1 MELRCWLEHGNIT
14 KQIQFKYKRNLKEI
28 HVFAARTYTQTQAQ
42 SCKQEMKKEL
52 YPFSSSCV
60 CARVYISYVY
70 LYATTLL
77 KRKSPLQVRFA
88 MNWGACGVDVSVC
101 IFHFFFFCFLS
112 CRDPLPG
119 KGWWVSR
126 SRNWTRNIWIPWS
139 VPSTISLAGTVAKLE
154 VFPTRKHFKSTF

>member
-101 IFHFFFFCFLS
+101 IFLFFSFVLS
-112 CRDPLPG
+112 HAE
-119 KGWWVSR
+119 
-126 SRNWTRNIWIPWS
+126 IPYLAK
-139 VPSTISLAGTVAKLE
+139 VDESLDLVTELE
-154 VFPTRKHFKSTF
+154 TSEFHDQFHQQSALRAQSQN

>member
-14 KQIQFKYKRNLKEI
+14 KQIQLKYKRNLREI

-60 CARVYISYVY
+60 CACVYISYVY

-77 KRKSPLQVRFA
+77 KRKSSLQVRCVMNLGGLWSGCECLHFSFFSFA
-88 MNWGACGVDVSVC
+88 FSHAEIPYLAKVDESLDLVTELETSE
-101 IFHFFFFCFLS
+101 FHDQFHQQSALRAQS
-112 CRDPLPG
+112 Q
-119 KGWWVSR
+119 
-126 SRNWTRNIWIPWS
+126 N
-139 VPSTISLAGTVAKLE
+139 
-154 VFPTRKHFKSTF
+154 

>member
-42 SCKQEMKKEL
+42 SCKQEIKKEL

-70 LYATTLL
+70 LYATTVL

-88 MNWGACGVDVSVC
+88 MN
-101 IFHFFFFCFLS
+101 
-112 CRDPLPG
+112 
-119 KGWWVSR
+119 
-126 SRNWTRNIWIPWS
+126 
-139 VPSTISLAGTVAKLE
+139 
-154 VFPTRKHFKSTF
+154 

>member
-14 KQIQFKYKRNLKEI
+14 KQIKLKYKCNLKEM

-60 CARVYISYVY
+60 CARVYISYAY
-70 LYATTLL
+70 LYVTTLL

-88 MNWGACGVDVSVC
+88 MNWGGLWSGRECLHFSFFSFAFSHAEIPYLAKVDESLDLVTELETSE
-101 IFHFFFFCFLS
+101 FHDQFHQQSALRAQS
-112 CRDPLPG
+112 Q
-119 KGWWVSR
+119 
-126 SRNWTRNIWIPWS
+126 N
-139 VPSTISLAGTVAKLE
+139 
-154 VFPTRKHFKSTF
+154 

>member
-14 KQIQFKYKRNLKEI
+14 KQIQLKYKRNLREI

-60 CARVYISYVY
+60 CACVYISYVY

-77 KRKSPLQVRFA
+77 KRKSRLQARCVMNLGGLWSGCEYLHFPFFSFA
-88 MNWGACGVDVSVC
+88 LSHAEIPYLAKVDESLDLVTELETSE
-101 IFHFFFFCFLS
+101 FHDQFHQQSAL
-112 CRDPLPG
+112 RA
-119 KGWWVSR
+119 R
-126 SRNWTRNIWIPWS
+126 SQN
-139 VPSTISLAGTVAKLE
+139 
-154 VFPTRKHFKSTF
+154 

>member
-42 SCKQEMKKEL
+42 SCKQEIKKEL

-70 LYATTLL
+70 LYATTVL
-77 KRKSPLQVRFA
+77 KRKSPLQVRFV
-88 MNWGACGVDVSVC
+88 MNLGGLWSGRECLH
-101 IFHFFFFCFLS
+101 FPFFFSFAFQQQQREIPYLAKVDES
-112 CRDPLPG
+112 LDLVTELETSEFHDQFHQQSALRA
-119 KGWWVSR
+119 R
-126 SRNWTRNIWIPWS
+126 SQN
-139 VPSTISLAGTVAKLE
+139 
-154 VFPTRKHFKSTF
+154 

>member
-60 CARVYISYVY
+60 WARVYISYVY
-70 LYATTLL
+70 LYATTVL
-77 KRKSPLQVRFA
+77 KRKSPLQVRFV
-88 MNWGACGVDVSVC
+88 MNLGGLWSGRECL
-101 IFHFFFFCFLS
+101 HFSFYFFCFLS

>member
-88 MNWGACGVDVSVC
+88 MNWGGLWSGRECLHFSFFSFAFSHAEIPYLAKVDESLDLVTELETSE
-101 IFHFFFFCFLS
+101 FHDQFHQQSAL
-112 CRDPLPG
+112 RA
-119 KGWWVSR
+119 R
-126 SRNWTRNIWIPWS
+126 SQN
-139 VPSTISLAGTVAKLE
+139 
-154 VFPTRKHFKSTF
+154 